1 MTFRRAV
8 DMKTKNAFAFRDFDS
23 SHILQRPFFKNFYF
37 DSDKSDVKI
46 LNSLNITTE
55 DSVDSLE
62 RKLYVIKA
70 IHDRL
75 EEFRH
80 LINRHNEKRL
90 DKYNKNKSTSEKVKI
105 TELQRPA
112 PVMEYFN
119 ASLRVL
125 ELMNKFKNLY
135 RDIEKR
141 IQVRYRKDFASRLK
155 QIRQDL
161 KLTQKQF
168 GDLIRVSPQVF
179 SFYERGEHDIPVHT
193 IIRLAKALNMSGNQI
208 LGIE

>member
-1 MTFRRAV
+1 
-8 DMKTKNAFAFRDFDS
+8 MKTKNAFAFRDFDS

-90 DKYNKNKSTSEKVKI
+90 DKYNRKKSKSKKVKI
-105 TELQRPA
+105 IKLQRLVPTL
-112 PVMEYFN
+112 EYSS
-119 ASLRVL
+119 ASRSVL
-125 ELMNKFKNLY
+125 ELMNKFKKLY
-135 RDIEKR
+135 CEIEKR
-141 IQVRYRKDFASRLK
+141 LQVRYRKDFANRLK
-155 QIRQDL
+155 QARQAL
-161 KLTQKQF
+161 GLTQKQL
-168 GDLIRVSPQVF
+168 GALIQVSPQA
-179 SFYERGEHDIPVHT
+179 FYLYENGKRDVSVST
-193 IIRLAKALNMSGNQI
+193 IIRLAKILNMDGNQI
-208 LGIE
+208 LGFT